1 MEVVDLA
8 MPHPG
13 TLTENPRILFIFN
26 MINVD
31 LRKIQP
37 TEQYYERKV
46 FLILGIKCQKS
57 KTLLFH
63 VISISQGRF
72 LLWKSGEVGLLAL
85 HHRWVRWK
93 PVYLY
98 VLTIPILNL

>member
-1 MEVVDLA
+1 MIKALEVKRLKPLQKNLDCSSVFQEVESGRWLHVEDVDLA

-46 FLILGIKCQKS
+46 FLI
-57 KTLLFH
+57 
-63 VISISQGRF
+63 
-72 LLWKSGEVGLLAL
+72 
-85 HHRWVRWK
+85 
-93 PVYLY
+93 
-98 VLTIPILNL
+98 